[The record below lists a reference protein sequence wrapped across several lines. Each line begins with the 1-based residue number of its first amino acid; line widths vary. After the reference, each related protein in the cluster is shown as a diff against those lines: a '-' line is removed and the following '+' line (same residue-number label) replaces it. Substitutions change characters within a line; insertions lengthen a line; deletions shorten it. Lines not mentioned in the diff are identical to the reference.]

1 MNSKQVASAL
11 FVFAGLASSSAAI
24 SQGSNNMVDIK
35 TASELRELFSNKTFK
50 GSYFTAHYRSDGK
63 GQFILRNQRT
73 DPATWKIKGED
84 QVCITIMGA
93 NLTTNNC
100 YRFQR
105 HKQNPAWV
113 TQINVASNASFLLTL
128 EDGIPKF

>member
-1 MNSKQVASAL
+1 MLYEVITGIDRPSQFLFLQQEGMAMNSKQVASAL

-73 DPATWKIKGED
+73 EPATWKIKGED
-84 QVCITIMGA
+84 QVSY
-93 NLTTNNC
+93 N
-100 YRFQR
+100 F
-105 HKQNPAWV
+105 V
-113 TQINVASNASFLLTL
+113 
-128 EDGIPKF
+128 